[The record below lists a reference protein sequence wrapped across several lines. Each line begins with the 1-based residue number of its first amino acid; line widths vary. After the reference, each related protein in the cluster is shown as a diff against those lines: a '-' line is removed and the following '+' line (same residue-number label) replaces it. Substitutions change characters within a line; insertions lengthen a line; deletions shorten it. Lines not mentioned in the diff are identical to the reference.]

1 MINRIL
7 VVIAL
12 AVSVGA
18 LSYAFY
24 VSEKVEKVVV
34 VDVIKVFNEFKMKKE
49 LEARAEKVLNQYAQ
63 EIDSLG
69 VLLEQTE
76 KNNDEKSSE
85 IFEQLLYDKKVE
97 VQQAYEVSNKN
108 INEQVWK
115 RLNPLIDEFS
125 KEHNYRIVIG
135 ANGMGTVLYT
145 DESAERTNDLIQFIN
160 KKYANGK

>member
-1 MINRIL
+1 M
-7 VVIAL
+7 
-12 AVSVGA
+12 
-18 LSYAFY
+18 
-24 VSEKVEKVVV
+24 
-34 VDVIKVFNEFKMKKE
+34 
-49 LEARAEKVLNQYAQ
+49 LNQYAQ
-63 EIDSLG
+63 QIDSLG

-85 IFEQLLYDKKVE
+85 IFEQLLYNKKVE